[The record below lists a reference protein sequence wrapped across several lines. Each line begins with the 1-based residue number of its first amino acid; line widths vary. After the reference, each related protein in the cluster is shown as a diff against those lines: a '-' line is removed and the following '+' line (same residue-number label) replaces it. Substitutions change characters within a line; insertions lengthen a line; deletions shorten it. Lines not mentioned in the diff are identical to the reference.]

1 MYSCTLHR
9 KSRKCK
15 QILPAHNWSTQPV
28 SAVRFSSFRFVSFSF
43 YFLSAYHFPFA
54 SNVLCATKLPQNFS
68 AFHVQRRRSPS
79 PNAPACLPLRPL
91 PSNGSKPMI
100 SCRRCCFPCFPAVR
114 RFSTARFLAWLHLRN
129 TFCGA
134 ARGWG
139 GGLHRE
145 GVHHMICNF
154 HCIAAWAGC
163 VTQKLMPHNHGWSCN
178 KRWPQWEMGKLLLGL
193 AWGRERGS
201 D

>member
-79 PNAPACLPLRPL
+79 PNAPACLPPT
-91 PSNGSKPMI
+91 P
-100 SCRRCCFPCFPAVR
+100 PAVQRQQAHDILSSMLFSLFSR
-114 RFSTARFLAWLHLRN
+114 RPSFFHSSFSCLTPFAQHILR
-129 TFCGA
+129 CGK
-134 ARGWG
+134 GMG
-139 GGLHRE
+139 GGASTGRGCIIWFAISIALLH
-145 GVHHMICNF
+145 
-154 HCIAAWAGC
+154 
-163 VTQKLMPHNHGWSCN
+163 
-178 KRWPQWEMGKLLLGL
+178 GL
-193 AWGRERGS
+193 VA
-201 D
+201 